1 MSELTADVLFRW
13 YKQRSATLRST
24 FLEALRSKTPENPV
38 IRLLT
43 EALNVIDVT
52 TDPAALSVT
61 FVNGLRE
68 LYRGLTSLKTSHE
81 GKKEAKKISTSNAA
95 QQWIS
100 DIYSKIHAIL
110 VSPNTDKVALLAGI
124 DDIIAMIEGV
134 DFNQWLPVSTGEE
147 EASTIV
153 GPKYVGN
160 SMVTSTAWKGLA
172 IILRASKGNLMSVHT
187 ALLSVCLGPYT
198 PTTNRCIPWKKRK
211 HLPENEDVLSKK
223 RKLYVGIASF
233 A

>member
-1 MSELTADVLFRW
+1 MTELTGEVLFHW
-13 YKQRSATLRST
+13 YKHRSVTLRTT
-24 FLEALRSKTPENPV
+24 FLEALRSKTPDNPV

-43 EALNVIDVT
+43 DALNVIDVT
-52 TDPAALSVT
+52 TDPATLSAT

-68 LYRGLTSLKTSHE
+68 LYRGLTSLKSSHD
-81 GKKEAKKISTSNAA
+81 KKISSSKKSSSDAV

-100 DIYSKIHAIL
+100 EIYNKIHAVL
-110 VSPNTDKVALLAGI
+110 VSPSTDKIVVQARI

-134 DFNQWLPVSTGEE
+134 DFNQWLPVSTKEE

-153 GPKYVGN
+153 MPKYVGN

-172 IILRASKGNLMSVHT
+172 IILRSSKGNLMSVHT

-198 PTTNRCIPWKKRK
+198 PTTTNIPWKKRQY
-211 HLPENEDVLSKK
+211 LSENDDVLSKK